1 MEKFVSGGSQT
12 PGEDGV
18 GAPLFLDQFR
28 GPYGSTTEIIRVD
41 QKAGANPHLA
51 IRSRSVTARVERTA
65 PSDSTQPNRA
75 HD

>member
-1 MEKFVSGGSQT
+1 MFQPTKQMKDNECVFMEKFVSGGSQT

-41 QKAGANPHLA
+41 QKAGANPL
-51 IRSRSVTARVERTA
+51 
-65 PSDSTQPNRA
+65 
-75 HD
+75 

>member
-1 MEKFVSGGSQT
+1 MKDNECVFMEKFVSGGSQT

-41 QKAGANPHLA
+41 QKAGANPFSNKVSICH
-51 IRSRSVTARVERTA
+51 RKSREDCTR
-65 PSDSTQPNRA
+65 
-75 HD
+75 